1 MAPSST
7 HCRSR
12 SSSPGAIRRLPARR
26 AAVCSLSNKPA
37 NAHANTRSRRLAGP
51 SRSKSTS
58 PRFVNMATMASAV
71 RDIAAATSGRDNLTA
86 VAARSVPVTP
96 HPSDLPTP
104 PNSISPSLPPHSLKA
119 QLQRARLDS
128 IDSDIDLLDAG
139 AGAEQQGSPACDAS
153 GAITPAML
161 AKFHL
166 PEILLNHG
174 PLPIRHL
181 MGYLTT
187 SVPGFAGIAPA
198 KARRLVV
205 AALEGKGSGNGLGG
219 VNGDVEFIKV
229 GWGRWDAKRRG
240 QPGRESLSRHTSPG
254 AHPNSIPIIQGP
266 GRGSVAD
273 RARLGADVSS
283 SLGGFSAAFSHDD
296 RFTDMDMMDHEAD
309 KMSLDGSG
317 SASCSEAPDDEDYR
331 RRRNDDPE
339 DATDD
344 EDWAAVGAA
353 ALRASS
359 YQNRAPFPF
368 RTVHTSGGFAGGSRS
383 YSAGMARPPQLYPPQ
398 QNSAQYLAPN
408 ALEAMTSD
416 AQEREAVEALLRL
429 GSM

>member
-1 MAPSST
+1 
-7 HCRSR
+7 
-12 SSSPGAIRRLPARR
+12 
-26 AAVCSLSNKPA
+26 
-37 NAHANTRSRRLAGP
+37 
-51 SRSKSTS
+51 
-58 PRFVNMATMASAV
+58 MATMASAA
-71 RDIAAATSGRDNLTA
+71 RDIAMTSGRDNLTA
-86 VAARSVPVTP
+86 VAARSVPVTTNP
-96 HPSDLPTP
+96 TDLPTP
-104 PNSISPSLPPHSLKA
+104 PNSISPSLPPHGLKA

-128 IDSDIDLLDAG
+128 IDSDLDLLDGRGEQG
-139 AGAEQQGSPACDAS
+139 AGLGSPPHDAA

-174 PLPIRHL
+174 PLPIRHV

-205 AALEGKGSGNGLGG
+205 AALEGKGSGNEGG
-219 VNGDVEFIKV
+219 GPDGDVEFMKV

-240 QPGRESLSRHTSPG
+240 QPPRESLSRQASPG
-254 AHPNSIPIIQGP
+254 AHPNSIPIIKTSGWNT
-266 GRGSVAD
+266 D
-273 RARLGADVSS
+273 RSRLGANLGS

-296 RFTDMDMMDHEAD
+296 RFMDTDMDMMDHEAD

-317 SASCSEAPDDEDYR
+317 SASCSEAPDDDDMPR
-331 RRRNDDPE
+331 HNDDPE

-359 YQNRAPFPF
+359 YQARSNQQQSPFNN
-368 RTVHTSGGFAGGSRS
+368 VHTFGGGIRS
-383 YSAGMARPPQLYPPQ
+383 FSTGMARPPQLSAPPR
-398 QNSAQYLAPN
+398 NLNFPSP
-408 ALEAMTSD
+408 TSGVVAAD

>member
-1 MAPSST
+1 
-7 HCRSR
+7 
-12 SSSPGAIRRLPARR
+12 
-26 AAVCSLSNKPA
+26 
-37 NAHANTRSRRLAGP
+37 
-51 SRSKSTS
+51 
-58 PRFVNMATMASAV
+58 MATLASAA
-71 RDIAAATSGRDNLTA
+71 RDIAMTSGRDNLTA
-86 VAARSVPVTP
+86 VAARSVPVTN
-96 HPSDLPTP
+96 HPTTLPTP
-104 PNSISPSLPPHSLKA
+104 PNSISPSLPPHGLKA

-128 IDSDIDLLDAG
+128 IDSDLDLLDGGDDHHHRARL
-139 AGAEQQGSPACDAS
+139 GSPPYDSA

-187 SVPGFAGIAPA
+187 SVPGFAGIPPA
-198 KARRLVV
+198 KARRLV
-205 AALEGKGSGNGLGG
+205 
-219 VNGDVEFIKV
+219 V

-240 QPGRESLSRHTSPG
+240 QPARDAPSRRASPG
-254 AHPNSIPIIQGP
+254 AHPNSIPISRTPGWSTDRSRPGP
-266 GRGSVAD
+266 P
-273 RARLGADVSS
+273 LGS
-283 SLGGFSAAFSHDD
+283 SLGGFSSAAYSHDD

-309 KMSLDGSG
+309 KMSLDGSA
-317 SASCSEAPDDEDYR
+317 SASCSEAPDDDDDDMR
-331 RRRNDDPE
+331 RRDDDPD

-359 YQNRAPFPF
+359 YQARSNQHPFPF
-368 RTVHTSGGFAGGSRS
+368 NTVYTSGAGSGTGMRS
-383 YSAGMARPPQLYPPQ
+383 FSAGMARPPQLRSPNFDLPP
-398 QNSAQYLAPN
+398 SALGAV
-408 ALEAMTSD
+408 TSD

>member
-1 MAPSST
+1 
-7 HCRSR
+7 
-12 SSSPGAIRRLPARR
+12 
-26 AAVCSLSNKPA
+26 
-37 NAHANTRSRRLAGP
+37 
-51 SRSKSTS
+51 
-58 PRFVNMATMASAV
+58 MASAV
-71 RDIAAATSGRDNLTA
+71 RDIAMTSGRDNLTA
-86 VAARSVPVTP
+86 VAARSVPVATNP
-96 HPSDLPTP
+96 TDLPTP
-104 PNSISPSLPPHSLKA
+104 PNSISPSLPPHGLKA

-128 IDSDIDLLDAG
+128 IDSDLDLLDGRGEHG
-139 AGAEQQGSPACDAS
+139 AGPGSPPYDSA
-153 GAITPAML
+153 GAITAAML

-205 AALEGKGSGNGLGG
+205 GALEGKGSGNEGGGLD
-219 VNGDVEFIKV
+219 GDVEFMKV

-240 QPGRESLSRHTSPG
+240 QPPRESLSRHASPG
-254 AHPNSIPIIQGP
+254 AHPNSIPIIKTP
-266 GRGSVAD
+266 GWSTERS
-273 RARLGADVSS
+273 RLGANLGT

-296 RFTDMDMMDHEAD
+296 RFMDMDMDMDMMDHEAD

-317 SASCSEAPDDEDYR
+317 SASCSEAPDDDDMR
-331 RRRNDDPE
+331 RHNDDPE

-359 YQNRAPFPF
+359 YQANQQQSPFNN
-368 RTVHTSGGFAGGSRS
+368 VHTLGGGIRS
-383 YSAGMARPPQLYPPQ
+383 FSTGMARPPQLSPPPR
-398 QNSAQYLAPN
+398 NFNFPASTLGAVA
-408 ALEAMTSD
+408 AD

>member
-1 MAPSST
+1 
-7 HCRSR
+7 
-12 SSSPGAIRRLPARR
+12 
-26 AAVCSLSNKPA
+26 
-37 NAHANTRSRRLAGP
+37 
-51 SRSKSTS
+51 
-58 PRFVNMATMASAV
+58 MATVASAV
-71 RDIAAATSGRDNLTA
+71 RDIAMTSASRDNLTA
-86 VAARSVPVTP
+86 VAARSVPVTT
-96 HPSDLPTP
+96 HPTNLPTP
-104 PNSISPSLPPHSLKA
+104 PNSISPSLPPHGLKA

-128 IDSDIDLLDAG
+128 IDSDLELLDGDREDQRAG
-139 AGAEQQGSPACDAS
+139 LGSPPYDSA

-166 PEILLNHG
+166 PDILLNHG

-205 AALEGKGSGNGLGG
+205 GALEGKGSGNEGGG
-219 VNGDVEFIKV
+219 VDGDVEFMKV
-229 GWGRWDAKRRG
+229 GWGRWDARRRG
-240 QPGRESLSRHTSPG
+240 QPARASASRHASPD
-254 AHPNSIPIIQGP
+254 AHPNSIPIIKTHAWG
-266 GRGSVAD
+266 AD
-273 RARLGADVSS
+273 RARLGAANLGS

-296 RFTDMDMMDHEAD
+296 RDMDMDMMDHEAD

-317 SASCSEAPDDEDYR
+317 SASCSEAPDDDEMR
-331 RRRNDDPE
+331 RHNDDPE

-359 YQNRAPFPF
+359 YQAQSNQPHFPF
-368 RTVHTSGGFAGGSRS
+368 GSVYNGGSGIRS
-383 YSAGMARPPQLYPPQ
+383 FSGGMARAPQLRSPP
-398 QNSAQYLAPN
+398 NFNNFPTA
-408 ALEAMTSD
+408 ALGAMASD

>member
-1 MAPSST
+1 
-7 HCRSR
+7 
-12 SSSPGAIRRLPARR
+12 
-26 AAVCSLSNKPA
+26 
-37 NAHANTRSRRLAGP
+37 
-51 SRSKSTS
+51 
-58 PRFVNMATMASAV
+58 MATMASAA
-71 RDIAAATSGRDNLTA
+71 RGIAMTSGRDNLAA
-86 VAARSVPVTP
+86 VAARSVPVTT
-96 HPSDLPTP
+96 HPTNLPTP
-104 PNSISPSLPPHSLKA
+104 PNSISPSLPPHGLKA
-119 QLQRARLDS
+119 QLRRARLDS
-128 IDSDIDLLDAG
+128 IDSDLDLHDAG
-139 AGAEQQGSPACDAS
+139 AEHDSAGLGSPPYDSS

-187 SVPGFAGIAPA
+187 SVPGFAGIPPA

-205 AALEGKGSGNGLGG
+205 GALEGKGSNGEGG
-219 VNGDVEFIKV
+219 GLDGDVEFVKV

-240 QPGRESLSRHTSPG
+240 QPGHDAPSRRSSPG
-254 AHPNSIPIIQGP
+254 APPNSIPIIKTP
-266 GRGSVAD
+266 GWSTD
-273 RARLGADVSS
+273 RSRFDAPLGS
-283 SLGGFSAAFSHDD
+283 SLGGFSVAFSHDD
-296 RFTDMDMMDHEAD
+296 RDHFMDMDMMDHEAD

-317 SASCSEAPDDEDYR
+317 SASCSEAPDDDEM
-331 RRRNDDPE
+331 RRNDDPE

-359 YQNRAPFPF
+359 YQARANQPQFPF
-368 RTVHTSGGFAGGSRS
+368 SSVYTPGGGRS
-383 YSAGMARPPQLYPPQ
+383 FSAGMARPPQFHPP
-398 QNSAQYLAPN
+398 NYNLPASPLRAVA
-408 ALEAMTSD
+408 SD

>member
-1 MAPSST
+1 MALTS
-7 HCRSR
+7 
-12 SSSPGAIRRLPARR
+12 SSSPRPSTRRTVYASRT
-26 AAVCSLSNKPA
+26 ST
-37 NAHANTRSRRLAGP
+37 NTRLRRIADS
-51 SRSKSTS
+51 SRSKST
-58 PRFVNMATMASAV
+58 PRTVNMATMASAV
-71 RDIAAATSGRDNLTA
+71 RDIAMTSGRDNLTA
-86 VAARSVPVTP
+86 VAARSVPVTTLP
-96 HPSDLPTP
+96 TNLPTP
-104 PNSISPSLPPHSLKA
+104 PNSISPSLPPHGLKA

-128 IDSDIDLLDAG
+128 IDSDLELLDAG
-139 AGAEQQGSPACDAS
+139 EEHHAGLGSPPYESS
-153 GAITPAML
+153 GAITAAML

-205 AALEGKGSGNGLGG
+205 GALEGKGSGNEGGGLD
-219 VNGDVEFIKV
+219 GDVEFMKV

-240 QPGRESLSRHTSPG
+240 QPARESASRQLSPG
-254 AHPNSIPIIQGP
+254 AHPNSIPIIKTAAWN
-266 GRGSVAD
+266 AD
-273 RARLGADVSS
+273 RSRLSAANLAS
-283 SLGGFSAAFSHDD
+283 SLGAYSAAFSHDD
-296 RFTDMDMMDHEAD
+296 RFMDMDMMDHEAD

-317 SASCSEAPDDEDYR
+317 SASCSEAPDDDDMNR
-331 RRRNDDPE
+331 HNDDPE

-359 YQNRAPFPF
+359 YQAQSNQHFPF
-368 RTVHTSGGFAGGSRS
+368 NTVYTPGGGMSGSGIRS
-383 YSAGMARPPQLYPPQ
+383 FSGGMARAPQLSPPPAF
-398 QNSAQYLAPN
+398 NFPASALGAV
-408 ALEAMTSD
+408 ASD